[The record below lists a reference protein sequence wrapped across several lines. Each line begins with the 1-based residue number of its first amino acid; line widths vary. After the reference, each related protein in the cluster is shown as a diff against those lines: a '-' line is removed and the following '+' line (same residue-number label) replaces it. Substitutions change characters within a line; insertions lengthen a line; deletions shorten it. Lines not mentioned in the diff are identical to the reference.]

1 MKESL
6 EKIHAIA
13 RMIRLLLSQILLLLV
28 HFGTITKFKYKH
40 SNDYGSK
47 VMNAVM
53 AVSACCMCAKDAIA
67 KKGNGSKRTR
77 TKKK

>member
-13 RMIRLLLSQILLLLV
+13 RMIRLLLSQILLV

-67 KKGNGSKRTR
+67 EKGNGGKRTR